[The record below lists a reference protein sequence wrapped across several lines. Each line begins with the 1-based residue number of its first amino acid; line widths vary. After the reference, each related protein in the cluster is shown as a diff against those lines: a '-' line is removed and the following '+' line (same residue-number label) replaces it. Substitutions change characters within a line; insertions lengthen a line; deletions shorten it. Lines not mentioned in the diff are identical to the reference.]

1 MQAIQDQMKSHGQE
15 PVLFEDVKDEV
26 FDMIKPSHPFK
37 VTLQDLIQWL
47 ILLCYIKYTLFF

>member
-1 MQAIQDQMKSHGQE
+1 MISLKPIFVQAIQDQMKSHGQE

-26 FDMIKPSHPFK
+26 FDMIKPSDPFK

-47 ILLCYIKYTLFF
+47 I